1 MINIMYLV
9 LMALLALNVSA
20 EVMDAF
26 QTLDKGNQNSIATVD
41 EQIDETEASLKEL
54 LKDESKEDFRVLEP
68 AIASI
73 RQESENFTNYVN
85 QLRDRLID
93 ESGNNN
99 GEVDEGDYKESH
111 GVVAP
116 KGKKNKDITTRIL
129 VQNEQGTVKEGE
141 GEGEALK
148 QRIIETRQK
157 LIDTYSALLN
167 EYGVELFDL
176 DEAEVQS
183 RIESVA
189 MNMPFGI
196 DDEAWRESNNKK
208 VSWADYK
215 FGHMPLAAVLPLMS
229 QMQSDLK
236 VSEAN
241 LVNDIVQMAGGKQIV
256 FDKFFPV
263 FQADKSY
270 VIGGEKLNAVV
281 SVGSYSSALQPEN
294 IDLRVNGQKL
304 KINPDGTADF
314 SLTASGSP
322 GPKTI
327 KTYVKVT
334 NPLTGD
340 VVEQDGEFTYEI
352 GTRSVAVS
360 ADKMN
365 VFYMGV
371 DNPLTVSAAGV
382 SSNDVRVN
390 FGDAVQGSKTGAN
403 SYNVKG
409 VRPTGAGATNITV
422 TANGQTLGTFPFRV
436 KPIPD
441 PVPTMGGQ
449 QGGDIANST
458 FRAQRGVFAE
468 LKNFDFDARCDIA
481 GFQIL
486 YIPAREDALVA
497 SNGGGGFS
505 GQAAALIGRA
515 KPGDN
520 YTFKNIKAKC
530 PGDAAA
536 RNLGTMSFSIR

>member
-26 QTLDKGNQNSIATVD
+26 QTLDRGNLSSIATVD
-41 EQIDETEASLKEL
+41 AQINETEASLKEL
-54 LKDESKEDFRVLEP
+54 LEDESKEKFRVLEP
-68 AIASI
+68 AIATI
-73 RQESENFTNYVN
+73 RQESENFNTYVDE
-85 QLRDRLID
+85 LRNLLID
-93 ESGNNN
+93 EAGN
-99 GEVDEGDYKESH
+99 GDGAVDEEDYEVKQ
-111 GVVAP
+111 GVRAP
-116 KGKKNKDITTRIL
+116 KGKKNKDVTTRIL
-129 VQNEQGTVKEGE
+129 VQNDKGVAQEGE
-141 GEGEALK
+141 GAGEALK

-167 EYGVELFDL
+167 EYGTERFDL
-176 DEAEVQS
+176 DQAEVES
-183 RIESVA
+183 RIQSVA
-189 MNMPFGI
+189 MNMPFNI
-196 DDEAWRESNNKK
+196 DDEAWRQANNKK

-241 LVNDIVQMAGGKQIV
+241 LVNDMVQLAGGKQIV

-270 VIGGEKLNAVV
+270 VIGGERLNATV
-281 SVGSYSSALQPEN
+281 SVGSYSSSLQPEN

-304 KINPDGTADF
+304 AIKPDGTADF

-340 VVEQDGEFTYEI
+340 VVEEEGEFTYEV
-352 GTRSVAVS
+352 GARSVAVS

-371 DNPLTVSAAGV
+371 DNPLTVAAAGV
-382 SSNDVRVN
+382 SSNDVRVS
-390 FGDAVQGSKTGAN
+390 FGDAITGTGSGN
-403 SYNVKG
+403 SYVVKG
-409 VRPTGAGATNITV
+409 VRPTGNNTTNVTV
-422 TANGQTLGTFPFRV
+422 TANGQNLGTFPFRV

-441 PVPTMGGQ
+441 PTPTMGGQ
-449 QGGDIANST
+449 QGGDIANSN
-458 FRAQRGVFAE
+458 FRAQKGVFAE

-486 YIPAREDALVA
+486 YIPAREDALA
-497 SNGGGGFS
+497 ATNGGGAFS

-520 YTFKNIKAKC
+520 YMFKNIKAKC

-536 RNLGTMSFSIR
+536 RDLGTMSFTIR